1 MATIAERIKLKQAE
15 VKKLQDDLLVASKA
29 LDEAADP
36 AGEEAALATMEQLT
50 GQLNAAT
57 KALSSLENAEKALM
71 QRAVDPQEGEDGNGD
86 PQAPPVS
93 KAHGSPAQAPA
104 FNQGGGKKSA
114 SPLWL
119 RMATCA
125 FLSHVEKKAYDEVM
139 GERYKGQKDLET
151 VRQVQKSQVLPANTY
166 TAGWAAELV
175 QNDVRGFLQL
185 LATTSM
191 AAALATRSFQQSFDG
206 FGSVSIP
213 FRKARAAAT
222 NDMGGAFVGE
232 GGAIPLGRIDIGSNK
247 MERYK
252 LGVIS
257 TFTKELQER
266 STPSIEALLR
276 EAILEDTSIRL
287 DGVVFGSGAAVA
299 GVQPAGLFNGVT
311 PITGATGGGPDAV
324 IADLKALA
332 QALAPAGKVA
342 SIVVFMNDQDALSL
356 GLMQNALGEIMFTT
370 VDQGRVLS
378 FNIVV
383 SENQPKGTIKGLV
396 AANIATAFDLPEFD
410 VNDVA
415 TIVEAN
421 ADATPPTMANGGAS
435 GAVGTANQVP
445 RNGGIMVEGT
455 TGAAAAGY
463 TARSLWQTYSTGI
476 RTIVPASWG
485 MIRAGSAASVDN
497 LSW

>member
-1 MATIAERIKLKQAE
+1 MATIAERIKIKQAE

-29 LDEAADP
+29 LDEADAD
-36 AGEEAALATMEQLT
+36 GEEAALATMEELT
-50 GQLNAAT
+50 GQLNSAS
-57 KALSSLENAEKALM
+57 KALQSLENAEKALM
-71 QRAVDPQEGEDGNGD
+71 QRAVDRQEGEDGNSE
-86 PQAPPVS
+86 PNAPNVN
-93 KAHGSPAQAPA
+93 KAHGQQQAPA
-104 FNQGGGKKSA
+104 FIQNRDKQKSA

-125 FLSHVEKKAYDEVM
+125 FLSHVEKKAYSEVM
-139 GERYKGQKDLET
+139 AERYKGHKDFET
-151 VRQVQKSQVLPANTY
+151 VTQVMKSGIQPANTY
-166 TAGWAAELV
+166 TAGWAMELV

-185 LATTSM
+185 LAHTSM

-213 FRKARAAAT
+213 YRKARAAAT

-232 GGAIPLGRIDIGSNK
+232 GGAIPLGRIDIGASK
-247 MERYK
+247 IERYK

-287 DGVVFGSGAAVA
+287 DGVVFGTGAAVA

-311 PITGATGGGPDAV
+311 PITGAAGGGPDAV

-332 QALAPAGKVA
+332 QALAPAGKAA
-342 SIVVFMNDQDALSL
+342 SILVFINDLDALSL

-383 SENQPKGTIKGLV
+383 SENQPQGTIKGLV

-421 ADATPPTMANGGAS
+421 ADTSAPTMANGGAS

-445 RNGGIMVEGT
+445 RNGGIAVEGT
-455 TGAAAAGY
+455 TGAASTGY
-463 TARSLWQTYSTGI
+463 TARSLWQTYSTGV
-476 RTIVPASWG
+476 RTVIPASWG
-485 MIRAGSAASVDN
+485 MIRGGSAATVEN
-497 LSW
+497 ISW